1 MSGKDRRYRR
11 YGGFLFFEIGTSL
24 GVLAVL
30 LTLLAISMHGLARFN
45 HYQLVR
51 QNCIAAAQAQLDSIA
66 ATGEPITEADFN
78 RLWPN
83 LRTDTNK
90 SAGAGQWSGM
100 ELVKVTAMGK
110 SFRKD
115 VKIEMTRYILQDETT
130 VEGK

>member
-1 MSGKDRRYRR
+1 MPERGTRHKR

-30 LTLLAISMHGLARFN
+30 LTLLALSLHGFARFN

-66 ATGEPITEADFN
+66 ITGEPIAQVDFD

-83 LRTDTNK
+83 LSSSTKT
-90 SAGAGQWSGM
+90 SPGTGQWLGTQ
-100 ELVKVTAMGK
+100 LVMVTATGK
-110 SFRKD
+110 SFRKE
-115 VKIEMTRYILQDETT
+115 VRIEMSRYISPDETII
-130 VEGK
+130 EGK